1 LIHVTR
7 GSSCRKERA
16 KIDSTVE
23 QRRSSYTE
31 PGRPLSCTV
40 HASWFV
46 SAIKTFIMKFAV
58 LLLSTRAKQKIFRVD
73 CGIDPPAGACTR
85 GQDTCGGP
93 TFVCRAAPPRP
104 RSRGALEP
112 TTSRRTTHRPSSSL
126 EMSIVFP
133 PKTRKI
139 LSTFYF
145 VYYSISKLL
154 SFFIL
159 LFIFN
164 HLFYLKNK
172 NYHSFYYD
180 LF

>member
-85 GQDTCGGP
+85 SCDGQP
-93 TFVCRAAPPRP
+93 RHVRAAVGPSSPPRHAAQLIARPP
-104 RSRGALEP
+104 RSKCRSS
-112 TTSRRTTHRPSSSL
+112 SRRRREKSFLRFTSCT
-126 EMSIVFP
+126 
-133 PKTRKI
+133 I
-139 LSTFYF
+139 LF
-145 VYYSISKLL
+145 L
-154 SFFIL
+154 
-159 LFIFN
+159 
-164 HLFYLKNK
+164 
-172 NYHSFYYD
+172 NYCHF
-180 LF
+180 